1 MAQDTTG
8 KLGSIK
14 AELRA
19 ATQEAQKLGMELARM
34 KESTDNIDP
43 NQIKALENQMS
54 AAVEKTAMLKDQIN
68 DTNEQIKVMTAGSP
82 FEKMSNGLSDVGSKI
97 MSLDFEGARESAG
110 RLAEMGKTIN
120 FKTAISSVK
129 DLGSTFLTL
138 GKSLL
143 ANPLFLLAAV
153 IVLIVVAVV
162 KLLDKIGVLKV
173 IMNALGKVFEWIMI
187 PINAI
192 IEGLKMFTDWLGI
205 TNNAAED
212 AAQKQA
218 DSAKKIADAYEEK
231 SKGIIQ
237 GYDNEIRMLELNG
250 ESTRQVELKKA
261 YIILNTA
268 KARAKEAIAAY
279 NAAKLK
285 GELDEKELSDLRKK
299 ADEMYRSANQAASD
313 ISYLQNKYRKEDA
326 DARDKKLKEDQEKQ
340 DDADK
345 KAADAA
351 KKANE
356 DAKKRK
362 QERDAARL
370 AADKLII
377 DLTLANMEDGVEKE
391 LAITKE
397 KFKRLQAENAANL
410 LITDKQRKAIADQLA
425 TQEIIEN
432 TKIKEADN
440 KRKLDLETTFQADL
454 KAIRT
459 DMNATEK
466 ELLAIQYEDD
476 VAALNK
482 KLKDEQYTLE
492 QYNAYK
498 EQLDLNYRNKKE
510 AIDAEYAAR
519 ELSAKLELEATN
531 YEGKLAQLENNRLIE
546 LANTE
551 LTESERLLIE
561 KKYSDAKLKLIED
574 EKKARQAEIKSGLD
588 GAAQGLTAIQGLSDA
603 IFANRLSK
611 LEKGSVEEE
620 KAARKQFEINKK
632 LQIAQAIVQGTQAT
646 LAAYSSGS
654 AIPVVGAV
662 TGPAFAALAAVT
674 SLANINKIKNSTFQ
688 GGTSPTPPGT
698 PDVSAITSA
707 AATPAFNLFGGA
719 NQGNNASATKSAESN
734 NQNVNV
740 VATVS
745 VEEITS
751 TQNKVAKVSESASL

>member
-34 KESTDNIDP
+34 RESTDNIDP

-212 AAQKQA
+212 SAQKQA

-231 SKGIIQ
+231 SKDIIQ

-261 YIILNTA
+261 YVILNTA

-299 ADEMYRSANQAASD
+299 ADEMSRSAKQAASD
-313 ISYLQNKYRKEDA
+313 ISYLQNKYRKEDS
-326 DARDKKLKEDQEKQ
+326 DAREKKLKEDQEKQ
-340 DDADK
+340 NDADK

-356 DAKKRK
+356 DAKRRRE
-362 QERDAARL
+362 ERNRAIAE
-370 AADKLII
+370 ADKLLI
-377 DLTLANMEDGVEKE
+377 DLTLSNMQDGVEKE
-391 LAITKE
+391 LAINNE
-397 KFKRLQAENAANL
+397 KFKRLLAQNASNA
-410 LITDKQRKAIADQLA
+410 LITAEQRKAIEEQLRIQQDA
-425 TQEIIEN
+425 EN
-432 TKIKEADN
+432 KKITDK
-440 KRKLDLETTFQADL
+440 DLEDKK
-454 KAIRT
+454 KAQ
-459 DMNATEK
+459 E
-466 ELLAIQYEDD
+466 D
-476 VAALNK
+476 VAAAL
-482 KLKDEQYTLE
+482 L
-492 QYNAYK
+492 
-498 EQLDLNYRNKKE
+498 
-510 AIDAEYAAR
+510 
-519 ELSAKLELEATN
+519 
-531 YEGKLAQLENNRLIE
+531 E
-546 LANTE
+546 LANRERLAKAELNAIDLESQKAFLDTQKE
-551 LTESERLLIE
+551 IELQNKDLTESEKLLIE
-561 KKYSDAKLKLIED
+561 KNYQAQKDALD
-574 EKKARQAEIKSGLD
+574 EEAKKKKEADADAEI
-588 GAAQGLTAIQGLSDA
+588 
-603 IFANRLSK
+603 
-611 LEKGSVEEE
+611 EKEY
-620 KAARKQFEINKK
+620 KK
-632 LQIAQAIVQGTQAT
+632 NQAKIQIAKDYAN
-646 LAAYSSGS
+646 
-654 AIPVVGAV
+654 
-662 TGPAFAALAAVT
+662 AVT
-674 SLANINKIKNSTFQ
+674 SLTEGIFALTNSYGNQDTKNKEERAKKQFKINKALQLSTAIITGIGSVMEAFHNGMKNPIPLLGPATASVYAGIAGAVAVGNIAKIAATQ
-688 GGTSPTPPGT
+688 YGGSPSGVGSSSASSPTPSNGGVENT
-698 PDVSAITSA
+698 P
-707 AATPAFNLFGGA
+707 ATPAFNLFGGA
-719 NQGNNASATKSAESN
+719 NQGNNATAAQSAEGN